1 MTELHRLQPHDPVPE
16 SGRYILVLRRFAE
29 DAPQV
34 TLVELVISDG
44 RDPPQLTVPV
54 KADGTPMNF
63 EDAVT
68 AARAMAEREDFAAV
82 YAADRTAGTREQEV
96 LAHHGDHAVGMEKLD
111 DMDLEEGERGSD
123 LRDRA

>member
-16 SGRYILVLRRFAE
+16 SGRYLLVLRRFAE

-54 KADGTPMNF
+54 KDDGTPMDF
-63 EDAVT
+63 EDTVT

-96 LAHHGDHAVGMEKLD
+96 LAHHGDH
-111 DMDLEEGERGSD
+111 
-123 LRDRA
+123 